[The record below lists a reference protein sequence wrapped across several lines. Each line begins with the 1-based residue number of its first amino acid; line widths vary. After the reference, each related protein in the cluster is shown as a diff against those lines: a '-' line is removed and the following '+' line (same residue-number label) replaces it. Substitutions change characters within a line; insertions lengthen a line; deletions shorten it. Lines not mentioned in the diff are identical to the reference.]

1 MLPAVALEGGNAV
14 EAINDVD
21 GDGGSINVDKF
32 TGLSQYL
39 RVMGIPIQQVEV
51 PKTTLVQFREVF
63 HDAIE
68 LGHQNTVTLGM
79 YITFYNLL
87 LAQCVVT
94 HSCSVGYNC
103 QSTYLSCLK
112 LSFNLKND

>member
-1 MLPAVALEGGNAV
+1 M
-14 EAINDVD
+14 EAINYVD

-39 RVMGIPIQQVEV
+39 RVMGISIQQVEV

-68 LGHQNTVTLGM
+68 LGHHQYTVTFGM
-79 YITFYNLL
+79 CITFYN
-87 LAQCVVT
+87 
-94 HSCSVGYNC
+94 
-103 QSTYLSCLK
+103 
-112 LSFNLKND
+112 